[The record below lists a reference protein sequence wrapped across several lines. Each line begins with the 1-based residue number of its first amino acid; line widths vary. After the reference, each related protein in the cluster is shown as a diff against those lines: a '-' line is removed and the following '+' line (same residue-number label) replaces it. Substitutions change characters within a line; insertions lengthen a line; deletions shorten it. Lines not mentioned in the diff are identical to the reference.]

1 MSTAEAEAA
10 LKLNRPTADSTWVT
24 GEELGEEAL
33 KIAQDSMEQDR
44 IIEYSCYDDQGNPQG
59 RAVLK
64 LMDWEDKDEGL
75 LVAGHGECS
84 DEYYQWYAQHQ
95 LTKGEGAIY
104 HICRSS
110 ARKCKFKLPRRD
122 KRTVIHLDRWRLMS
136 PATMLAADYLKVVGS
151 RLGKEQLALAAED
164 KKRRRDEQ
172 DKGHPSGTGIDGA
185 LDDARANVPPF
196 PPPPAPSEEKRG
208 RDKEKRSDKE
218 KDKRRKRSLS
228 EQLAENVKRSQE
240 AERSRSRKR
249 KSKKKKEAKRSKK
262 KRGLDESSSE
272 SGRSSSSESSHFQ
285 SAPARGG
292 DLWRIAQKK
301 PGQLATRSLNEMIR
315 FLAER
320 SEGGAEGPTWA
331 GQKVLAYLNQVVL
344 VNHPPSKIGP
354 RSHRELVTLAMSVD
368 EILSGN
374 LKKALDLL
382 LQRFK
387 ALETSLLDGGW
398 HTARH
403 LELIPAASASLT
415 TENER
420 HIAAK
425 AELQSIKL
433 KEAMSKAQKQ
443 K

>member
-1 MSTAEAEAA
+1 MQALLEHGRKLGLSTAEAEAA
-10 LKLNRPTADSTWVT
+10 LKLNRPSADSTWVT
-24 GEELGEEAL
+24 GEDLGGEAL

-44 IIEYSCYDDQGNPQG
+44 IVEYSCYDDQGNPQG
-59 RAVLK
+59 RAVLR

-75 LVAGHGECS
+75 LVAEHGECS
-84 DEYYQWYAQHQ
+84 DEYYHWYAQHQ

-164 KKRRRDEQ
+164 KKRRREEQ
-172 DKGHPSGTGIDGA
+172 EKGHPAGTGIDGA
-185 LDDARANVPPF
+185 LDEARANVPPF
-196 PPPPAPSEEKRG
+196 PPPPAPSEERRG
-208 RDKEKRSDKE
+208 RDKDKRSEKE
-218 KDKRRKRSLS
+218 KEKRRKRSLS

-301 PGQLATRSLNEMIR
+301 PGQLATRNQVFSRTERGRSRRTHLGR
-315 FLAER
+315 AE
-320 SEGGAEGPTWA
+320 SAGILESSGA
-331 GQKVLAYLNQVVL
+331 GQPSTLKDRAKVTSGIGHSGHERRRDSVSQEISRRLWICSFNA
-344 VNHPPSKIGP
+344 SKLWRP
-354 RSHRELVTLAMSVD
+354 RC
-368 EILSGN
+368 
-374 LKKALDLL
+374 
-382 LQRFK
+382 
-387 ALETSLLDGGW
+387 W
-398 HTARH
+398 
-403 LELIPAASASLT
+403 
-415 TENER
+415 TEVGR
-420 HIAAK
+420 
-425 AELQSIKL
+425 QPDTWS
-433 KEAMSKAQKQ
+433 
-443 K
+443 